1 MDFNQN
7 ATQLRSYL
15 GVKPQKK
22 GLTHNINKFAPFF
35 PFPTRNPERA
45 RFARGFEGVV
55 GEFTRLVSQQSLN
68 EKLNL
73 DDTVNS
79 IAAKVEVGSADLPY
93 FKSLIKHYLLDQNS
107 SMKIFHPY
115 IFKYLQ
121 KTEGDEGKGESE
133 IALFLRDVYST
144 DKEAIK
150 GVFEKSESEHVM
162 AKLILENL
170 ENLEDKEKATKYI
183 GKLGHISNLFFE
195 DFLYI
200 TKHTEYFTE
209 HFELFLAYYYFFYIT
224 QLTLKLSQRQNANY
238 SQVNELYYTLDWEG
252 TNKSRTSQVKGYNL
266 IKDSSRNLLV
276 HSNTLEQINILQ
288 GTKGLAYPELINNFN
303 EFSSEDRTELE
314 EIVSNWIKEY
324 AYLMDLVI
332 VDEIPKDFESQIFN
346 LFKLIEEVHTK
357 VQTKQ
362 GTQSRYALSLEQIG
376 KKYFLKS
383 RGSFGYMLNMSQD
396 LLLLLS
402 AVVIKDSKKS
412 LKDVFKGLED
422 RGVYFD
428 RYSKE
433 AIVELFDKLNLLDK
447 KSDSG
452 DAQYVKPIL

>member
-7 ATQLRSYL
+7 AIQLRNYL
-15 GVKPQKK
+15 GVKPEKK

-45 RFARGFEGVV
+45 KFARGFEGVV
-55 GEFTRLVSQQSLN
+55 GEFSRLLSNQSIN
-68 EKLNL
+68 DKLDL
-73 DDTVNS
+73 DEVVNKIS
-79 IAAKVEVGSADLPY
+79 EKVEINSEDKPY

-121 KTEGDEGKGESE
+121 KTDGDEGKGESE
-133 IALFLRDVYST
+133 IALFLRDIYSRENE
-144 DKEAIK
+144 KIK
-150 GVFEKSESEHVM
+150 ALFEKTESEHVM

-170 ENLEDKEKATKYI
+170 DYLEDKEKISKYT
-183 GKLGHISNLFFE
+183 GKLEHISNVFYE
-195 DFLYI
+195 DFLFI

-224 QLTLKLSQRQNANY
+224 QLSLKLSQRQNANY
-238 SQVNELYYTLDWEG
+238 SEVNELFYTLDWEG
-252 TNKSRTSQVKGYNL
+252 TNKSRSSQIKGYNL
-266 IKDSSRNLLV
+266 IKESAKNLLV
-276 HSNTLEQINILQ
+276 HSNTLEQINIIQ
-288 GTKGLAYPELINNFN
+288 GTKGLSYPELINNF
-303 EFSSEDRTELE
+303 ESLSISDKTELE
-314 EIVSNWIKEY
+314 NEITNWIKEY
-324 AYLMDLVI
+324 ADLMEIELVENYSI
-332 VDEIPKDFESQIFN
+332 EYVSLI
-346 LFKLIEEVHTK
+346 FKLFAMIEEVHTK
-357 VQTKQ
+357 IQTKQ
-362 GTQSRYALSLEQIG
+362 GTKSRYSLSVEQIG

-402 AVVIKDSKKS
+402 AVVIKDHKKS